1 MKSGGKRDLKKY
13 GRLGPQVRFVVA
25 SMSAFLLISI
35 ITITAINIFSYIGTM
50 RDADG
55 LLEILE
61 ENDGEFPKPDW
72 APERG
77 KSFDAM
83 RQNGMSPE
91 LPYESRF
98 FSVLLDAQTGHVLTT
113 ETRNIASID
122 AEGAAELAAEVYSR
136 GERGI
141 ISQYRYLKTE
151 RNGTVRIIFL
161 DIWRQLEFIQRFF
174 VHSVSISLIC
184 FLIVLAL
191 ISYFSRRII
200 GPVLESYE
208 KQKRFITDAGHEI
221 KTPLAIISADAD
233 VLELEFDEE
242 NEWIADIKK
251 QTRHLTDL
259 TNDLVYLAR
268 MEENDRPTSMI
279 DFPLSDVVDDDVQ
292 SFQVVANAQGKRVVG
307 HIQPDIVFCG
317 DEKAIREL
325 IEILLDNAIKYSPKD
340 TQIDVELR
348 TQGRN
353 VCLSVTNDTDS
364 ELTKEDLER
373 VFERFYRGDKSRNS
387 RAGGTGIG
395 LSIAKA
401 VVEAHK
407 GSIRATREDD
417 GRIRFTAII

>member
-61 ENDGEFPKPDW
+61 ENDGEFPKPDRE
-72 APERG
+72 PEKG
-77 KSFDAM
+77 KSFEAM
-83 RQNGMSPE
+83 RKNGMSPE

-98 FSVLLDAQTGHVLTT
+98 FSVLLDAQTGQVLST

-122 AEGAAELAAEVYSR
+122 ADGAAELAAKAYGR
-136 GERGI
+136 GERGV

-151 RNGTVRIIFL
+151 KDGTVNIIFL

-233 VLELEFDEE
+233 VLELEFDAE

-268 MEENDRPTSMI
+268 MEENDRPASMI
-279 DFPLSDVVDDDVQ
+279 DFPLSDVVEDDVQ
-292 SFQVVANAQGKRVVG
+292 SFQVVARTQGKRVVG

-353 VCLSVTNDTDS
+353 VCLSVTNETES
-364 ELTKEDLER
+364 ELTREDLER

-407 GSIRATREDD
+407 GSIRATREED
-417 GRIRFTAII
+417 GRIKFTVII